1 MMTHIFLFVMNKNKI
16 LSIFSVFFLLGFF
29 AFVNDATAKM
39 CGSDNTGS
47 CQVACSGSQRSI
59 NDSTNA
65 CSGAL
70 SGAGGTVCCSPAQVS
85 EWPSAQ
91 CYALGGAAATDCADQ
106 SNTFD
111 AGILLTSDC
120 KPSVRCCLP
129 SGKFNASNPL
139 PNPQACTTK
148 SCTDTSGQRCTSGPL
163 TTCNA
168 GERNVTDV
176 CPSNG
181 ICCQTVPPNNNTGN
195 GNGSGSTGTGLTG
208 QLNYTLLEKIPGA
221 EEAGSDLKSYLEA
234 LYKIALVLVT
244 LSAVLM
250 LSIGGFMYLTS
261 AGNTAQMGNAKGVI
275 TDALIGLVI
284 ALFAWLL
291 LYVINPDF
299 VGGSINGLS
308 PVSVAPGYSPA
319 VPVSVEGQYTHAE
332 AVAALQAQGISVT
345 SSGNCSDQ
353 SNKTCTSLQGIP
365 KSTVDNLIKLKQGCG
380 CSFSVTGGTEV
391 GHASHGTGRAVVDV
405 SLSLRSFLLNN
416 KGSLTSQYNVIK
428 ICATKDNQDVAMGC
442 SYIEPQPHF
451 HLVFKS

>member
-1 MMTHIFLFVMNKNKI
+1 MNKNTT
-16 LSIFSVFFLLGFF
+16 LFLLFAFFLS
-29 AFVNDATAKM
+29 FVLATPSYAAGPGEQ
-39 CGSDNTGS
+39 CT
-47 CQVACSGSQRSI
+47 VPSGISGKA
-59 NDSTNA
+59 DSTGTCREVVN
-65 CSGAL
+65 GANPCL
-70 SGAGGTVCCSPAQVS
+70 SGEKNESIGNCVVTNGKASVCCTSAA
-85 EWPSAQ
+85 PSTS
-91 CYALGGAAATDCADQ
+91 CTALGGVCTQ
-106 SNTFD
+106 
-111 AGILLTSDC
+111 
-120 KPSVRCCLP
+120 
-129 SGKFNASNPL
+129 ASNCKKVIT
-139 PNPQACTTK
+139 NA
-148 SCTDTSGQRCTSGPL
+148 TSGCFFGGTQNEVCCGDSVTFNSP
-163 TTCNA
+163 NA
-168 GERNVTDV
+168 QF
-176 CPSNG
+176 SNG
-181 ICCQTVPPNNNTGN
+181 
-195 GNGSGSTGTGLTG
+195 TGTGLTG